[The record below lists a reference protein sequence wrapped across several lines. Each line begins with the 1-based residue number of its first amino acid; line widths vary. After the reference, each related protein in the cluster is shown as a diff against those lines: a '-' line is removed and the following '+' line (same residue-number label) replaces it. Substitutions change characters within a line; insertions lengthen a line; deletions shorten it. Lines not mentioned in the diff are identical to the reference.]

1 MDIEVI
7 IQREKSRMRR
17 EKLQEKN
24 SGLYKCLKS
33 EWRIGD
39 SKEEKEQRGKREGK
53 VRESVK
59 KWNIVNSTKFCQE
72 IEKDRDQEDTEFSNE
87 EITGNSNESSSNR
100 VVRQD
105 ARLQETTV
113 KGI

>member
-1 MDIEVI
+1 
-7 IQREKSRMRR
+7 MRR